1 MSEFTQGVNSMSVI
15 VLSVLKKRGLTNDQA
30 LVVVNE
36 SLEVAQRQLNGEDVV
51 VITKSHLG
59 IRLINK
65 GLNR

>member
-36 SLEVAQRQLNGEDVV
+36 SLEVAQRQLNGEEVV

-59 IRLINK
+59 IRLTSK